1 MGKIRKYNP
10 VKLIIGFIYKDE
22 AVFTKAKEKLRRKF
36 GKIDFQSPALD
47 FNYTDYY
54 EPEMG
59 SGLKRRFISF
69 GRLIPMQE
77 LYRIKLYTNRLE
89 NHGLPSFRQSHRL
102 ESHGLPSFRPQG
114 HGLASCGQSH
124 RQSRRLEN
132 QGRLINID
140 PGYVDLAKLVL
151 ASTKDYAHRIY
162 LRKGIFAEITLSYR
176 GNSFSPND
184 WTYPDYRSAEYIGIF
199 NQIRKLYPVRSCAPR
214 RGTSNGVYAL

>member
-1 MGKIRKYNP
+1 LGKTRKYNP

-22 AVFTKAKEKLRRKF
+22 VVFTKAKDKLSRKF

-69 GRLIPMQE
+69 RRLVRMQD

-89 NHGLPSFRQSHRL
+89 
-102 ESHGLPSFRPQG
+102 SHGLPSVWPQG
-114 HGLASCGQSH
+114 HGLASDSQSH
-124 RQSRRLEN
+124 RQS
-132 QGRLINID
+132 RLINID

-184 WTYPDYRSAEYIGIF
+184 WTYPDYRSAEYINIF
-199 NQIRKLYPVRSCAPR
+199 NQIRELYAS
-214 RGTSNGVYAL
+214 

>member
-1 MGKIRKYNP
+1 LGKTRKYNP

-22 AVFTKAKEKLRRKF
+22 VVFTKAKNKLSRKF

-69 GRLIPMQE
+69 RRLVRMQD

-89 NHGLPSFRQSHRL
+89 
-102 ESHGLPSFRPQG
+102 SHGRK
-114 HGLASCGQSH
+114 
-124 RQSRRLEN
+124 
-132 QGRLINID
+132 INID
-140 PGYVDLAKLVL
+140 PGYVDMAKLVL

-162 LRKGIFAEITLSYR
+162 LRKGIFAEITLSYK

-184 WTYPDYRSAEYIGIF
+184 WTYPDYRSAEYINIF
-199 NQIRKLYPVRSCAPR
+199 NQIRELYAS
-214 RGTSNGVYAL
+214 

>member
-1 MGKIRKYNP
+1 LGKTRKYNP

-22 AVFTKAKEKLRRKF
+22 VVFTKTKDKLRRKF

-69 GRLIPMQE
+69 RMLVRMQD

-89 NHGLPSFRQSHRL
+89 SHGLASDCQSHRL
-102 ESHGLPSFRPQG
+102 ENRGRKALVCPPIG
-114 HGLASCGQSH
+114 KA
-124 RQSRRLEN
+124 N
-132 QGRLINID
+132 GRLINID
-140 PGYVDLAKLVL
+140 PGYVDMAKLVL

-184 WTYPDYRSAEYIGIF
+184 WTYPDYRSAEYINIF
-199 NQIRKLYPVRSCAPR
+199 NQIRELYAS
-214 RGTSNGVYAL
+214 